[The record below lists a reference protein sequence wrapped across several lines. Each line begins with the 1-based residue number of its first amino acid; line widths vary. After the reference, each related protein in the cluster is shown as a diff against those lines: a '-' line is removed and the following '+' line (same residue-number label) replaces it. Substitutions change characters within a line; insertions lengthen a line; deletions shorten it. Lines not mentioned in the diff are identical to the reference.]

1 MYVCMYVRP
10 APGVSGA
17 SWLCNFSCMYVCM
30 YVRPDPGVSG
40 GNARV
45 QNGVSGRYTHAVF
58 ELVAHEES
66 MIWTSRSYT
75 FAKEGLL

>member
-1 MYVCMYVRP
+1 MYV
-10 APGVSGA
+10 
-17 SWLCNFSCMYVCM
+17 CMYVCM
-30 YVRPDPGVSG
+30 YVYMYVRPAPGVSG

>member
-1 MYVCMYVRP
+1 MVRT
-10 APGVSGA
+10 
-17 SWLCNFSCMYVCM
+17 SCP
-30 YVRPDPGVSG
+30 RGLGGG

-75 FAKEGLL
+75 FAKEGLLQLPG